1 MKDEELKAF
10 LTMQNA
16 LALIWYVNSH
26 DLGIHPMS
34 FLKRKDEVA
43 CSIRH
48 DAGMEWA
55 ASRANR
61 FRVYWEANRD
71 SLLAMSDAD
80 EGVYTALL
88 EKF

>member
-10 LTMQNA
+10 LLMHNA
-16 LALIWYVNSH
+16 LALVWYVNSH

-34 FLKRKDEVA
+34 FLKRRDEVA

-55 ASRANR
+55 SSRADR
-61 FRVYWEANRD
+61 FRAYWEANRD
-71 SLLAMSDAD
+71 SLLAITAID
-80 EGVYTALL
+80 EGACTALL
-88 EKF
+88 KEF